1 METLQEKAKAV
12 VALVL
17 SGAAQLVAFYQ
28 ANQNLTLKDVVM
40 SVVGALITATAVHQV
55 SNKKA

>member
-1 METLQEKAKAV
+1 MDLLQKKLKAV
-12 VALVL
+12 VAFVL

-40 SVVGALITATAVHQV
+40 AVVGAVITGVAVHQAA
-55 SNKKA
+55 NKQV